1 MAILKNIYIIAAQ
14 VVFWLVVNHILL
26 SGIAL
31 FMDQEELM
39 KKTILST
46 IVYTIISSLLFWLIV
61 IPMLV
66 DALVFGAVGSML
78 EKTMFDRDII
88 KEREKEELIEK
99 QSRKILELEKE
110 LKDQGRRE
118 SNELA
123 KRMLKK
129 TILRIKPT
137 EEELRIAKL
146 LAKGLATKET
156 LENTKADLNK
166 VSELADYFIQE
177 DVYR

>member
-1 MAILKNIYIIAAQ
+1 
-14 VVFWLVVNHILL
+14 
-26 SGIAL
+26 
-31 FMDQEELM
+31 
-39 KKTILST
+39 
-46 IVYTIISSLLFWLIV
+46 
-61 IPMLV
+61 
-66 DALVFGAVGSML
+66 ML